1 MSKVAFL
8 LDEHVP
14 VAAGNAV
21 LGLQPEVRLRI
32 VGTHPDVPPKRT
44 PDPDLLIFAETEG
57 YALVTFDKDTMPGH
71 AAAHTAAG
79 RHTRG
84 VFVFPNGNHLSA
96 GRIAH
101 ELVTIWGASEAEE
114 WADETVFLPL

>member
-14 VAAGNAV
+14 VAVGNAI
-21 LGLQPEVRLRI
+21 LGLQPAALVRI

-44 PDPDLLIFAETEG
+44 PDPDLLVFAEAEG
-57 YALVTFDKDTMPGH
+57 YAIVTFDKDTMPGH
-71 AAAHTAAG
+71 AADHTAAG

-84 VFVFPNGNHLSA
+84 VFVFPNGNDLSA
-96 GRIAH
+96 GRIAN
-101 ELVTIWGASEAEE
+101 ELVMIWEASEAEE
-114 WADETVFLPL
+114 WTDVTAFLPL